1 MKKILIDLIALTM
14 VFVLASCE
22 PAENKLADNKP
33 KTVQLEVNCGYHG
46 GVHKIEVIN
55 GETWAAAAERNND
68 LVIAGNGYANF
79 SCPNRTALVHNN
91 TDDAWVMGTDIVDT
105 SKAYRVN

>member
-1 MKKILIDLIALTM
+1 MKKILIALIALTM

-22 PAENKLADNKP
+22 PADNKP
-33 KTVQLEVNCGYHG
+33 KTVQLGVNCGYHG

-68 LVIAGNGYANF
+68 LVIAGNGYF
-79 SCPNRTALVHNN
+79 FLS
-91 TDDAWVMGTDIVDT
+91 
-105 SKAYRVN
+105 

>member
-1 MKKILIDLIALTM
+1 MKKILIALIALTM

-68 LVIAGNGYANF
+68 LVIAGNDYVSMSCSSEF
-79 SCPNRTALVHNN
+79 SFIFN
-91 TDDAWVMGTDIVDT
+91 
-105 SKAYRVN
+105 